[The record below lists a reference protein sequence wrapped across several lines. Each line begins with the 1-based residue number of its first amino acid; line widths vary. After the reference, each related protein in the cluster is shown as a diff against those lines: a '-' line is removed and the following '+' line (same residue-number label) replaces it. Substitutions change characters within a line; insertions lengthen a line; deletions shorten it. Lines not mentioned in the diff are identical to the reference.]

1 MRGWGS
7 PHPRNFHKK
16 ELFDM
21 STPILKVISQYC
33 SAYVDDV
40 RLQEL
45 AETNPPLYARRM
57 YNYFRPA
64 IALFNQPAD
73 MQEYFFGTAENP
85 NFIDPVMDNTSY
97 LMEEAETADF
107 IVPLGASYA
116 GFDLCACQVKTYD
129 ALGNVILT
137 PIDITYDSTTGNV
150 TVHATLQN
158 SVSEQSVL
166 EFDLY
171 TDGEFI
177 KTLSPEVMNILGMC
191 FKVIWQNRFNTN
203 WLSMVPK
210 VEDRSFFEQNRAN
223 KMNADSNKLQNDV
236 RWLNEEMQKF
246 ENNLYIRQIVPP
258 SLRVKI

>member
-1 MRGWGS
+1 
-7 PHPRNFHKK
+7 
-16 ELFDM
+16 M

-33 SAYVDDV
+33 GVYVDDI

-57 YNYFRPA
+57 YNYFLPA
-64 IALFNQPAD
+64 ISLFNQPAT
-73 MQEYFFGTAENP
+73 MQEYFFGTSENP
-85 NFIDPVMDNTSY
+85 NFIDPVTDSASY
-97 LMEEAETADF
+97 YMEESENSDF

-129 ALGNVILT
+129 ALDNAILT
-137 PIDITYDSTTGNV
+137 PISITYDSSSGNV
-150 TVHATLQN
+150 TIHATN
-158 SVSEQSVL
+158 NNNVPSGAVL
-166 EFDLY
+166 EFDFY
-171 TDGEFI
+171 TDGEFL
-177 KTLSPEVMNILGMC
+177 KDLTPEIMNLLGMC

-210 VEDRSFFEQNRAN
+210 VEDKNFFEQNRAN

-236 RWLNEEMQKF
+236 RWLNEELQKF

-258 SLRVKI
+258 NRRVNI